1 MSNRDYRCAA
11 FRSLMIGVDWMM
23 FNAQYLIFV
32 GLYVMSDLTKRV
44 RNYLCLLF
52 TSTKSCLQ
60 VQRVGTYVKTSDRCL
75 EVLTSVLKV
84 NYFDH

>member
-1 MSNRDYRCAA
+1 MSIRDYRCAV
-11 FRSLMIGVDWMM
+11 FRSLMVDFDWIM

-32 GLYVMSDLTKRV
+32 GLYVISDLIKRV

-60 VQRVGTYVKTSDRCL
+60 VQRVAPTYKPPIGVWKP
-75 EVLTSVLKV
+75 
-84 NYFDH
+84 